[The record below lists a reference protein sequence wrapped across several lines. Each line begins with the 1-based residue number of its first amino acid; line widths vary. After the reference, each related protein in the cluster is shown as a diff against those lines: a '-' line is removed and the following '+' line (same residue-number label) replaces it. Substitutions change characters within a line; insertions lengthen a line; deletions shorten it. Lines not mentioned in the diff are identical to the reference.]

1 MFKRKTFI
9 QLVLSLCAWACCLL
23 QPSAALAQEPPW
35 RRQAFDL
42 QANGEPLNLFLS
54 RILTMQGIPTVM
66 SPAVASGRVNGR
78 IKGQAETIFK
88 ELSETFG
95 LMSFYDGGALYVYSL
110 GEVSS
115 RLMRVA
121 PIDLPRV
128 DRTMRQMR
136 LTDTRYPLRVDAVEG
151 QILVSGPPRYVD
163 LASELIARITDA
175 PSQTKLGGDVR
186 VFRLK
191 YAKAADT
198 TVSIGGVDTL
208 VPGVATVLNE
218 IVGGMRS
225 NYVSGGRSQPR
236 NLQGLRGSGQLSIG
250 RGNQQ
255 QPVVDK
261 TSVVAGGLSSYS
273 AALAGRSDADTAVSG
288 PGAVGMMAAMSANAL
303 PQSRQSMVVSDTP
316 LVEPTVRADVRIN
329 AVIVRDTPERMAMY
343 QNLIESLDVDIP
355 LMEIEATIIDIADD
369 KSEQLGVDWRV
380 HGSRVDISS
389 SPNGLAGRGNSIGGT
404 NSAGDLINNGTG
416 VLSAGSGLV
425 GTLLFGNTKNYF
437 LSRLNAMAENGDA
450 RMIATPRVLTL
461 DNTEAV
467 LQSTKDFYVRVAGK
481 DQVDLFNVTSGLVM
495 RVTPSVIDDGQGRRF
510 KLNVRIEDGNANG
523 GPQVDQIPVVNRNAI
538 ATQAIIGDG
547 QSMLIGGYKIDEQRS
562 GRSGVPVLSDLPFI
576 GKLFGQRGMSA
587 NRVERMFL
595 ITARLV
601 TSADMA
607 TRNNTVAGVLA
618 SQPVAAAAPEA
629 KPQVPAARTRVA
641 QVIHNGATESP

>member
-1 MFKRKTFI
+1 MSNPKSFRSAAVVFC
-9 QLVLSLCAWACCLL
+9 VWACLL
-23 QPSAALAQEPPW
+23 GSVPSFAQEPPW
-35 RRQAFDL
+35 RRQMFDL

-95 LMSFYDGGALYVYSL
+95 LMSFYDGSALHVYSL
-110 GEVSS
+110 SEISS

-136 LTDTRYPLRVDAVEG
+136 LTDARYPLRVDAVEG

-208 VPGVATVLNE
+208 VPGVASVLNE

-225 NYVSGGRSQPR
+225 NYVSGARSQPR
-236 NLQGLRGSGQLSIG
+236 NMPGLRGSGQISIG
-250 RGNQQ
+250 RGNATGA
-255 QPVVDK
+255 DK
-261 TSVVAGGLSSYS
+261 TAVAAAGMSAYS
-273 AALAGRSDADTAVSG
+273 QALAGRSDADSAVSG
-288 PGAVGMMAAMSANAL
+288 PGAVGMMAAMAANVL
-303 PQSRQSMVVSDTP
+303 PDRKQGMVMSDTP
-316 LVEPTVRADVRIN
+316 LVEPTVRADVRLN

-380 HGSRVDISS
+380 HGSRIDISS
-389 SPNGLAGRGNSIGGT
+389 SPNGLAGRGNSPGGA
-404 NSAGDLINNGTG
+404 NVAGDLINNGAG

-467 LQSTKDFYVRVAGK
+467 LQSTKDFYVRVAGR

-495 RVTPSVIDDGQGRRF
+495 RVTPSLIDDAQGRRF

-523 GPQVDQIPVVNRNAI
+523 GAQVDQIPVVNRNAI

-547 QSMLIGGYKIDEQRS
+547 QSMLIGGYKIDEQRN

-576 GKLFGQRGMSA
+576 GRLFGQRGMSS

-601 TSADMA
+601 TVADMA
-607 TRNNTVAGVLA
+607 ARNNTVANAL
-618 SQPVAAAAPEA
+618 AAPPAVAVSARAANALPEV
-629 KPQVPAARTRVA
+629 QVTRPRVA